1 MLFQTFE
8 LQCMSISINLPN
20 NGKKLD
26 TFRLNSLRTV
36 FLMAFLVQINVG
48 LHVPY
53 ELMSEE
59 LGLLRGPQDV
69 LAHVAHLSKMAGKML
84 ITAQG

>member
-1 MLFQTFE
+1 M
-8 LQCMSISINLPN
+8 
-20 NGKKLD
+20 D
-26 TFRLNSLRTV
+26 TFRLNRLRTV
-36 FLMAFLVQINVG
+36 FLMAFLVQIDVG

-69 LAHVAHLSKMAGKML
+69 LTHVAHLSKMAGKML